1 MSCKSLKIYTVIE
14 TVRYITTIQWR
25 KLSELLK
32 ALVTSSLF
40 YSFGKLFSA
49 ITPIQF
55 FSEVSVPIRYQLTL
69 RIQGH
74 CFGKQN

>member
-14 TVRYITTIQWR
+14 TVRTLPQSSGFLY
-25 KLSELLK
+25 ELLK
-32 ALVTSSLF
+32 TLVTSSLF

-55 FSEVSVPIRYQLTL
+55 FSQVSVPIRYQLNIEDSRTL
-69 RIQGH
+69 
-74 CFGKQN
+74 FW